1 MSPRGRR
8 ITLLL
13 AVVVGVLFAGRWL
26 SSFLSDLWWSR
37 AISAPAAALVLQ
49 WHLRQLALEGTG
61 VLIASVWCIGNLAVF
76 GRVIRSLE
84 VPRRLG
90 NIEIREALST
100 GDIQRLLVVVG
111 LVAGLL
117 VGQGLSAATSTVVL
131 AFAGVVYGTT
141 DPILGQD
148 LGVYVAQV
156 PLWRLAHL
164 EAVLLVCLAIG
175 GMAMLY
181 TLVGGIQWEQG
192 RPSLADAA
200 RRHLGILV
208 SLLALV
214 LAWGYQLEPYE
225 MVAGLNGAGADGLYR
240 LHREISLVLFGVAA
254 ATTLLSL
261 AWAWRPRPSLAM
273 AGWAVLAFA
282 SLIGHFIVPA
292 LASGRADRDPLSESA
307 RRELDGL
314 AYGLGAIHDSMLVP
328 ANRDP
333 TSWPTGVWDSAAVL
347 RAVGGESSPVAGLGL
362 GLVPVAGQARP
373 AWLAVR
379 VPKGQPAELVAIADD
394 RTSALGGPVSYAA
407 SDTFAYPRAVAR
419 LTLSRTASYPGAP
432 AVVTDTGAPG
442 PAAGGLGRRLL
453 MAWGLQAGSLLAPQ
467 APGTRVASRLD
478 PVERVSALAPFI
490 EWGDAHPRLVGGEL
504 TWVIPGALVT
514 QSFPLSTRLT
524 WREQRVGGLRTDFLA
539 LVTAEGAETRLFL
552 RHSADPLAETWARLA
567 QGMIEP
573 ASAIPAEL
581 SRDLDYPREQ
591 LRVQARVLE
600 RAHWHRGRAVGHVD
614 TLPEEIPV
622 PELHWRAG
630 SDRAAVVAFTDPAS
644 GRITS
649 LLEGVVADGWDRV
662 ALYSVDSA
670 AALDGRQELEQ
681 RWARSLPLVDL
692 RDSVRQGGG
701 TWRSGPIR
709 FFRTGG
715 ALGASRAT
723 YAVSPNGEL
732 ALIWF
737 DLAVDRRT
745 GGGRNLT
752 EALRSLLGQP
762 PQGVPVLT
770 LPVQLDEARRWY
782 AIADSALRRGDFAT
796 FGRAFEALR
805 RILGVQAG
813 SHK

>member
-37 AISAPAAALVLQ
+37 AISAPAATLVLQ

-61 VLIASVWCIGNLAVF
+61 VLVASAWCIGNLAVF
-76 GRVIRSLE
+76 GRVLRAIE

-90 NIEIREALST
+90 NLEIREALST
-100 GDIQRLLVVVG
+100 GDIQRLLIVVG
-111 LVAGLL
+111 LGAGWLI
-117 VGQGLSAATSTVVL
+117 GQGLSAATSTVVL

-148 LGVYVAQV
+148 LGVYVAQL

-164 EAVLLVCLAIG
+164 EAMLLVCLAIG
-175 GMAMLY
+175 GMAILY

-192 RPSLADAA
+192 RPALADSA
-200 RRHLGILV
+200 RRHLGVLLA
-208 SLLALV
+208 LLALV

-225 MVAGLNGAGADGLYR
+225 MVAGLNAAGADGLYR
-240 LHREISLVLFGVAA
+240 LHREVSFVLFGVALA
-254 ATTLLSL
+254 AALLTL
-261 AWAWRPRPSLAM
+261 AWAWRPRPPMAM
-273 AGWAVLAFA
+273 AGWAILAIA
-282 SLIGHFIVPA
+282 SLIGHFLLPA
-292 LASGRADRDPLSESA
+292 LASGRADRDTLSESA
-307 RRELDGL
+307 QRQLDGL
-314 AYGLGAIHDSMLVP
+314 AYGLGAIHDSMLLST
-328 ANRDP
+328 NRDP
-333 TSWPTGVWDSAAVL
+333 TSWPTGIWDSAAVL
-347 RAVGGESSPVAGLGL
+347 RAVGGESGAVSALGL
-362 GLVPVAGQARP
+362 GLVPVAGQVRP

-394 RTSALGGPVSYAA
+394 RTSALGGPVSYES
-407 SDTFAYPRAVAR
+407 SDTFAYPRAVPR
-419 LTLSRTASYPGAP
+419 LTLSRAASYPGQT

-442 PAAGGLGRRLL
+442 PVAGGLGRRLL
-453 MAWGLQAGSLLAPQ
+453 MAWGLQSGALLAPQ
-467 APGTRVASRLD
+467 PAGTRVASRLD
-478 PVERVSALAPFI
+478 PVERVTAIAPFI
-490 EWGDAHPRLVGGEL
+490 QWGEARPRLVGGEL
-504 TWVIPGALVT
+504 AWAIPGVLVT
-514 QSFPLSTRLT
+514 PSFPLSTRLT
-524 WREQRVGGLRTDFLA
+524 WQDQRIGGMRTDFLA
-539 LVTAEGAETRLFL
+539 LVTSDGADTRLFL
-552 RHSADPLAETWARLA
+552 RHSADPLAEAWAHIAGGL
-567 QGMIEP
+567 IEP

-600 RAHWHRGRAVGHVD
+600 RVHWHRGRAVGHVD
-614 TLPEEIPV
+614 TLPDEIPA
-622 PELHWRAG
+622 PELLWRTTG
-630 SDRAAVVAFTDPAS
+630 EREAAVAYVEPGS
-644 GRITS
+644 GRITT

-670 AALDGRQELEQ
+670 SALDSRPELEQ
-681 RWARSLPLVDL
+681 RWGRSLTLVDL

-709 FFRTGG
+709 FFRAGG
-715 ALGASRAT
+715 TLGASRAT

-737 DLAVDRRT
+737 DLAIDRRI
-745 GGGRNLT
+745 GGGRTLA

-782 AIADSALRRGDFAT
+782 AVADSALRRGDFAT

-813 SHK
+813 AHK